1 MILRIENHY
10 FAVCHTLSQGVAA
23 LFGPNSPFTAHHVQ
37 VFIVIVIRIIITII
51 NIIIVIIVIVKWS
64 TESTPHISIP
74 PKHCLILIYQFLLWI
89 DHHLPITV

>member
-1 MILRIENHY
+1 M
-10 FAVCHTLSQGVAA
+10 CHTLSQGVAA

-51 NIIIVIIVIVKWS
+51 IINIIIIVVVVWS
-64 TESTPHISIP
+64 TEITPHFTIP